1 MKPTPKDPT
10 TPTPS
15 DEPTARPVQP
25 TPPTDASDSTEQPT
39 SPSESA
45 ELENIKEACKE
56 VYEQA
61 QRPSDPPWEE
71 AEAPFMKGMQD
82 FYATCEKE
90 EEARLPD
97 RYAEIARDRR
107 LQRAL
112 SGETADE
119 FELSYPPFPEKA
131 VVGLAGEIAH
141 FYAETQESPVSF
153 FFMNT
158 LAFLGAS
165 LGSSLLT
172 LKGEEPR
179 LYVVAVAPFG
189 AARKSEALK
198 HIRELFGDLA
208 GRVIDSVGSGE
219 GLLKQLEEHT
229 RVVLMSDE
237 FSRLVKK
244 GSIEGST
251 LPETLTTL
259 FTETTFS
266 HYVSKREA
274 SINVRDAHLTLVSA
288 TTPDMYMTMFD
299 MEGITGGLVSRI
311 FVVASNEKRI
321 KLPVAPDPSKVHEYH
336 EKLRR
341 QIEEATSG
349 VAGRSLPYTT
359 EAEALWMDYYHEL
372 RKGTNSIFE
381 RLDTYGLRLAVLLAF
396 TKIELEISRATV
408 ESVIALLEYQ
418 REVRLLVQPVEAENA
433 IAGLSQLILR
443 RLANGQWWGRS
454 RLYKSVHADRHGT
467 RKFDY
472 ALENLTSIKFM
483 ETRDAS
489 RGGKEY
495 RATAEGLKQ
504 ARG

>member
-10 TPTPS
+10 TPA
-15 DEPTARPVQP
+15 DEPTTRQP
-25 TPPTDASDSTEQPT
+25 TDSTPPTDAN
-39 SPSESA
+39 PSESA
-45 ELENIKEACKE
+45 ENDLENIKEAWKE

-61 QRPSDPPWEE
+61 RRPGEPPWEE
-71 AEAPFMKGMQD
+71 AEAPFMEGMQG

-97 RYAEIARDRR
+97 RYAEIARYRR

-112 SGETADE
+112 AGEPRDE

-141 FYAETQESPVSF
+141 FYAETQESPASF

-158 LAFLGAS
+158 LAFLGAA
-165 LGSSLLT
+165 LGSSILT

-198 HIRELFGDLA
+198 HIRDLFGELA
-208 GRVIDSVGSGE
+208 GHVIESVGSGE
-219 GLLKQLEEHT
+219 GLLKQFEKHT

-244 GSIEGST
+244 GGIEGST

-259 FTETTFS
+259 FSETTFS
-266 HYVSKREA
+266 HHVSKQEA

-288 TTPDMYMTMFD
+288 TTPDLYTTMFD
-299 MEGITGGLVSRI
+299 VAGITGGLVSRI
-311 FVVASNEKRI
+311 FVVASDEKRI
-321 KLPVAPDPSKVHEYH
+321 KLPVAPDPSKVHEYR

-341 QIEEATSG
+341 QIKEATSG
-349 VAGRSLPYTT
+349 VAGKPLPYTT

-372 RKGTNSIFE
+372 RKGTNPIYE

-408 ESVIALLEYQ
+408 ESAIALLEYQ
-418 REVRLLVQPVEAENA
+418 KQVRLLVQPVEAENS
-433 IAGLSQLILR
+433 IARLDQLILR
-443 RLANGQWWGRS
+443 RLADGQWWGRS
-454 RLYKSVHADRHGT
+454 RLYNGVHAERYGAWS
-467 RKFDY
+467 FDQS
-472 ALENLTSIKFM
+472 LKNLGSMGYI
-483 ETRDAS
+483 ETRGTS
-489 RGGKEY
+489 RGGTEY
-495 RATAEGLKQ
+495 RASGEGLRQ
-504 ARG
+504 AQR